1 MIKAKPVVETES
13 IFQFASTVWIVV
25 DFSDTTEPALY
36 MGFRLARAMG
46 ASVKLTHIVKP
57 PYEFS
62 GRKESQLEAGKE
74 GALHTLSVIR
84 EDYAAREPY
93 QHIPIELHLEEGATV
108 ATVLSL
114 VKSDPTSLLVLGFDV
129 DEPGPK
135 GLFGNITNQL
145 IVESPVPVIAI
156 SSNETSTSWDH
167 VVYATDFREQD
178 RVLLKRAKT
187 FANALGA
194 DFECIHIKVPKD
206 DIHELHKSRMTL
218 ESELNY
224 EISVQLISSQDF
236 LDGVEGYLVGKPN
249 TLLIL
254 SRNRLSF
261 FEWLLAKPVAA
272 EFARVQKIPLMM
284 IPSSVQTTEAE

>member
-1 MIKAKPVVETES
+1 MIKTKPIVETES
-13 IFQFASTVWIVV
+13 TFQFASTVWIVV
-25 DFSDTTEPALY
+25 DFSDTTEPALD
-36 MGFRLARAMG
+36 MGFRLARAMN

-62 GRKESQLEAGKE
+62 GRKESHLEAGKE
-74 GALHTLSVIR
+74 GANHTLSVIK

-93 QHIPIELHLEEGATV
+93 QHIPIDIHLEEGATV

-114 VKSDPTSLLVLGFDV
+114 VKADSSSLLVLGFEI
-129 DEPGPK
+129 DESASK

-156 SSNETSTSWDH
+156 SSKETSTMWDH

-178 RVLLKRAKT
+178 RVLLRRAKT

-194 DFECIHIKVPKD
+194 DFECIHIKLPKD
-206 DIHELHKSRMTL
+206 DIPTLHKSRMNL

-236 LDGVEGYLVGKPN
+236 LDGVEGYLVNKPN

>member
-1 MIKAKPVVETES
+1 MIKTKPVEETET

-25 DFSDTTEPALY
+25 DFSDSTEPALD
-36 MGFRLARAMG
+36 MGFRLAQAMD
-46 ASVKLTHIVKP
+46 ASIKLTHIVKP

-62 GRKESQLEAGKE
+62 GRKESHLEAGKE
-74 GALHTLSVIR
+74 DAKQTLSIIK

-93 QHIPIELHLEEGATV
+93 QHIPIDIHLEEGATV

-114 VKSDPTSLLVLGFDV
+114 VKSEPNSLLVLGFEV
-129 DEPGPK
+129 DESSSK

-156 SSNETSTSWDH
+156 SSKETSTSWDH
-167 VVYATDFREQD
+167 VVYATDFRDQD
-178 RVLLKRAKT
+178 RVLLRRAKT

-206 DIHELHKSRMTL
+206 DIQALHKSRMTL

>member
-25 DFSDTTEPALY
+25 DFSETTDTALD
-36 MGFRLARAMG
+36 MGFRLASAMG
-46 ASVKLTHIVKP
+46 ASVNLTHIVKP

-62 GRKESQLEAGKE
+62 GRKESHMEAGKE
-74 GALHTLSVIR
+74 GALHTLSVIK

-93 QHIPIELHLEEGATV
+93 QHIPIEIHAVEGSTV
-108 ATVLSL
+108 ATLLPL
-114 VKSDPTSLLVLGFDV
+114 VKSNSNSLLVLGFEV
-129 DEPGPK
+129 DESGSK

-145 IVESPVPVIAI
+145 IVESPVPTIAI
-156 SSNETSTSWDH
+156 SSKETSTSWDH
-167 VVYATDFREQD
+167 IVYATDFREQD

-206 DIHELHKSRMTL
+206 NIQTLHKSRMNL

-224 EISVQLISSQDF
+224 EISVQLIHSQDF
-236 LDGVEGYLVGKPN
+236 LDGVEGYLADKPN

-272 EFARVQKIPLMM
+272 EFARIQKIPLMM
-284 IPSSVQTTEAE
+284 IPSSAQTTEAE